1 MSNINISIK
10 NVANKLQI
18 KPEQVDATLQLL
30 NNGATIP
37 FISRYRK
44 NITGGLDE
52 EVIAKI
58 NDYYVYDI
66 ELLKRKEFITNILNE
81 KGLLTEELKNK
92 INDAFTKQEV
102 ENIYEPFKIGKK
114 TKASEAIALGLE
126 PFAQEIMTNTNINFD
141 IYKEA
146 KKYISDK
153 LKSVD
158 EVILQTKYII
168 AQIISQD
175 IDIREYVKNNIYNFG
190 IIETKIKKNAI
201 DEKQTFLK
209 YYDYKEKIKYIP
221 NHRILAINR
230 GEEKKIL
237 SYDLIFNEKPILYFL
252 RNKYFINKRT
262 ATIINESLDDSLKRL
277 VYPSIIREIK
287 NDLFAKASSEA
298 IKLFAT
304 NLEQMLLAPAV
315 KNKRILSID
324 PAYVNGCKIAILNE
338 HGDFLEKSI
347 IYPNPPKNQIKESE
361 KIVTNLIDK
370 YKINL
375 ILIGNGTASRETE
388 NFIKNILFEKK
399 SQIQNKIEYLVVSEI
414 GASVYSA
421 SEIAKEEFPHLN
433 VEERSAINIGRK
445 FQDPL
450 NELIKIDPKSI
461 GIGQYQHD
469 VNQKELMKELYFKI
483 DKVVNIV
490 GVDLNTATKSI
501 LSHISGLNEKLAT
514 NIIEYRKRNGKFENR
529 EELKNV
535 SGINEKV
542 YEQSI
547 GFLRLFNSNIFY
559 DKTNIHPESYEN
571 ANKLVEY
578 LNINLFHIDKD
589 ILENIKVEK
598 LEKEININQYE
609 LKIIIDSLL
618 NPGKDIRDDKKGFI
632 LNEKIKTID
641 DIELGSI
648 IQGQVLNITDFG
660 VFVYIGIKQSVLIH
674 ISKMKKN
681 SNDFVTHP
689 SSLVSVGDNLSI
701 KIIDIERD
709 RDRIQGEII
718 W

>member
-1 MSNINISIK
+1 MSNVNISIK

-18 KPEQVDATLQLL
+18 KPEQVSATLQLL

-126 PFAQEIMTNTNINFD
+126 PFAQEIMTNTDINFD

-175 IDIREYVKNNIYNFG
+175 IDMREYVKNNIYNFG

-237 SYDLIFNEKPILYFL
+237 SYDLIFNEKPILYYL
-252 RNKYFINKRT
+252 RNKYFVNKRT

-287 NDLFAKASSEA
+287 NDLFTKASSEA

-388 NFIKNILFEKK
+388 NFIKNILFEKE
-399 SQIQNKIEYLVVSEI
+399 SQIKNKIEYLVVSEI

-571 ANKLVEY
+571 ANKLVKY

-589 ILENIKVEK
+589 ILENIKIEK

-648 IQGQVLNITDFG
+648 VQGQVLNITDFG

>member
-1 MSNINISIK
+1 MSNVNISIK

-126 PFAQEIMTNTNINFD
+126 PFAQEIMTNTDINFD

-175 IDIREYVKNNIYNFG
+175 IDMREYVKNNIYNFG

-287 NDLFAKASSEA
+287 NDLFTKASSEA

-388 NFIKNILFEKK
+388 NFIKNILFEKE
-399 SQIQNKIEYLVVSEI
+399 SQIKNKIEYLVVSEI

-571 ANKLVEY
+571 ANKLVKY

-589 ILENIKVEK
+589 ILENIKIEK

-648 IQGQVLNITDFG
+648 VQGQVLNITDFG

>member
-1 MSNINISIK
+1 MSNVNISIK

-175 IDIREYVKNNIYNFG
+175 IDMREYVKNNIYNFG

-287 NDLFAKASSEA
+287 NDLFTKASSEA

-388 NFIKNILFEKK
+388 NFIKNILFEKE
-399 SQIQNKIEYLVVSEI
+399 SQIKNKIEYLVVSEI

-589 ILENIKVEK
+589 ILENIKIEK

-648 IQGQVLNITDFG
+648 VQGQVLNITDFG

>member
-1 MSNINISIK
+1 MSNVNISIK

-126 PFAQEIMTNTNINFD
+126 PFAQEIMTNTDINFD

-146 KKYISDK
+146 KKYILDK

-175 IDIREYVKNNIYNFG
+175 IDMREYVKNNIYNFG

-287 NDLFAKASSEA
+287 NDLFTKASGEA

-501 LSHISGLNEKLAT
+501 LSHISGLNEKLAA
-514 NIIEYRKRNGKFENR
+514 NIIKYRKRNGKFKNR

-535 SGINEKV
+535 SGINEKI

-571 ANKLVEY
+571 ANKLVGY
-578 LNINLFHIDKD
+578 LNINLFHIDRD
-589 ILENIKVEK
+589 ILENIKIEK

-648 IQGQVLNITDFG
+648 VQGQVLNITDFG

>member
-1 MSNINISIK
+1 MSNVNISIK

-126 PFAQEIMTNTNINFD
+126 PFAQEIMTNTDINFD

-175 IDIREYVKNNIYNFG
+175 IDMREYVKNNIYNFG

-287 NDLFAKASSEA
+287 NDLFTKASGEA

-501 LSHISGLNEKLAT
+501 LSHISGLNEKLAA
-514 NIIEYRKRNGKFENR
+514 NIIEYRKRNGKFKNR

-535 SGINEKV
+535 SGINEKI

-571 ANKLVEY
+571 ANKLVGY
-578 LNINLFHIDKD
+578 LNINLFHIDRD
-589 ILENIKVEK
+589 ILENIKIEK

-648 IQGQVLNITDFG
+648 VQGQVLNITDFG

>member
-1 MSNINISIK
+1 MSNVNISIK

-44 NITGGLDE
+44 NVTGGLDE

-126 PFAQEIMTNTNINFD
+126 PFAQEIMTNTDINFD

-175 IDIREYVKNNIYNFG
+175 IDMREYVKNNIYNFG

-252 RNKYFINKRT
+252 RNKYFVNKRT

-287 NDLFAKASSEA
+287 NDLFTKASSEA

-388 NFIKNILFEKK
+388 NFIKNILFEKE
-399 SQIQNKIEYLVVSEI
+399 SQIKNKIEYLVVSEI

-571 ANKLVEY
+571 ANKLVKY

-589 ILENIKVEK
+589 ILENIKIEK

-648 IQGQVLNITDFG
+648 VQGQVLNITDFG

>member
-1 MSNINISIK
+1 MSNVNISIK

-18 KPEQVDATLQLL
+18 KPEQVDTTLQLL

-168 AQIISQD
+168 SQIISQD
-175 IDIREYVKNNIYNFG
+175 IDMREYVKNNICNFG

-287 NDLFAKASSEA
+287 NDLFTKASSEA

-388 NFIKNILFEKK
+388 SFIKNILFEKK
-399 SQIQNKIEYLVVSEI
+399 SQIQNEIEYLVVSEI

-501 LSHISGLNEKLAT
+501 LSHISGLNEKLAI
-514 NIIEYRKRNGKFENR
+514 NIVEYRKRNGKFKNR

-571 ANKLVEY
+571 ANKLVGY
-578 LNINLFHIDKD
+578 LNINLFHINRD
-589 ILENIKVEK
+589 ILENIKIEK

-648 IQGQVLNITDFG
+648 VQGQVLNITDFG

>member
-58 NDYYVYDI
+58 NDYYIYDI

-126 PFAQEIMTNTNINFD
+126 PFAQEIMTNTDINFD

-175 IDIREYVKNNIYNFG
+175 IDMREYVKNNIYNFG

-237 SYDLIFNEKPILYFL
+237 AYDLIFNEKPILYFL

-287 NDLFAKASSEA
+287 NDLFTKASSEA

-388 NFIKNILFEKK
+388 SFIKNILFEKK

-514 NIIEYRKRNGKFENR
+514 NIIEYRKRNGKFKNR

-571 ANKLVEY
+571 ANKLVGY
-578 LNINLFHIDKD
+578 LNINLFHIDRD
-589 ILENIKVEK
+589 ILENIKIEK

-648 IQGQVLNITDFG
+648 VQGQVLNITDFG

>member
-1 MSNINISIK
+1 MSNVNISIK

-126 PFAQEIMTNTNINFD
+126 PFAQEIMTSTDINFD

-175 IDIREYVKNNIYNFG
+175 IDMREYVKNNIYNFG

-287 NDLFAKASSEA
+287 NDLFTKASSEA

-388 NFIKNILFEKK
+388 NFIKNILFEKE
-399 SQIQNKIEYLVVSEI
+399 SQIKNKIEYLVVSEI

-571 ANKLVEY
+571 ANKLVKY

-589 ILENIKVEK
+589 ILENIKIEK

-648 IQGQVLNITDFG
+648 VQGQVLNITDFG

>member
-1 MSNINISIK
+1 MNISIK
-10 NVANKLQI
+10 NVSNKLNI
-18 KPEQVDATLQLL
+18 KPEQVESTLHLL
-30 NNGATIP
+30 NSGATIP

-52 EVIAKI
+52 EIIAKI
-58 NDYYVYDI
+58 NDYYIYDV
-66 ELLKRKEFITNILNE
+66 ELLKRKEFILNVLEE
-81 KGLLTEELKNK
+81 KGLLSEELKEK
-92 INDAFTKQEV
+92 INNSSTKQEV

-114 TKASEAIALGLE
+114 TKASEAISLGLE
-126 PFAQEIMTNTNINFD
+126 PFAKEIMTNDDVNFD
-141 IYKEA
+141 VYKEA
-146 KKYISDK
+146 KKYLSSK
-153 LKSVD
+153 LKSID
-158 EVILQTKYII
+158 EIILQTKYII

-175 IDIREYVKNNIYNFG
+175 IDTREYVKNNIYNFG

-201 DEKQTFLK
+201 DDKQVFLR

-230 GEEKKIL
+230 GESKKII
-237 SYDLIFNEKPILYFL
+237 SYDLTFNDKPILYFL
-252 RNKYFINKRT
+252 RNKYFVNKRT
-262 ATIINESLDDSLKRL
+262 ASIINDSLDDSLKRL
-277 VYPSIIREIK
+277 IYPSIIREIK
-287 NDLFAKASSEA
+287 NDLFDKASSEA
-298 IKLFAT
+298 IKLFAS
-304 NLEQMLLAPAV
+304 NLEQMLLAPAI

-338 HGDFLEKSI
+338 NGDFLAKNI
-347 IYPNPPKNQIKESE
+347 IYPNPPKNQIKESQ
-361 KIVTNLIDK
+361 KIVNDLIDK
-370 YKINL
+370 YRINL

-388 NFIKNILFEKK
+388 EFVKNLLIDKNKQLK
-399 SQIQNKIEYLVVSEI
+399 SKIEYLIVSEI

-421 SEIAKEEFPHLN
+421 SEIAKEEFPNLN

-469 VNQKELMKELYFKI
+469 VNQKDLMKELYFKI

-501 LSHISGLNEKLAT
+501 LSHISGLNQRLAM
-514 NIIEYRKRNGKFENR
+514 NIVDYRKNNGQFTNR
-529 EELKNV
+529 EQLKNV
-535 SGINEKV
+535 SGINEKT
-542 YEQSI
+542 YEQCI

-559 DKTNIHPESYEN
+559 DKTNIHPESYKKADE
-571 ANKLVEY
+571 LVTY
-578 LNINLFHIDKD
+578 LNIDLFHIDKH
-589 ILENIKVEK
+589 ILENIDAKK
-598 LEKEININQYE
+598 IQKEININDYE

-618 NPGKDIRDDKKGFI
+618 NPGKDIRDNKKGFV
-632 LNEKIKTID
+632 LNENIKTID
-641 DIELGSI
+641 DINLGSI
-648 IQGQVLNITDFG
+648 VQGQVLNITDFG
-660 VFVYIGIKQSVLIH
+660 IFVYIGIKQSVLIH

-681 SNDFVTHP
+681 ETHFIKHP
-689 SSLVSVGDNLSI
+689 SELVCVGDNLNI
-701 KIIDIERD
+701 KIIDVEKD

>member
-1 MSNINISIK
+1 MSNVNISIK

-126 PFAQEIMTNTNINFD
+126 PFAQEIMINTNINFD

-175 IDIREYVKNNIYNFG
+175 IDMREYVKNNIYNFG

-287 NDLFAKASSEA
+287 NDLFTKASSEA

-388 NFIKNILFEKK
+388 NFIKNILFEKE
-399 SQIQNKIEYLVVSEI
+399 SQIKNKIEYLVVSEI

-469 VNQKELMKELYFKI
+469 VNQKVLMKELYFKI

-589 ILENIKVEK
+589 ILENIKIEK

-648 IQGQVLNITDFG
+648 VQGQVLNITDFG

>member
-1 MSNINISIK
+1 MSNVNISIK

-126 PFAQEIMTNTNINFD
+126 PFAQEIMTNTDINFD

-175 IDIREYVKNNIYNFG
+175 IDMREYVKNNIYNFG

-287 NDLFAKASSEA
+287 NDLFTKASGEA

-490 GVDLNTATKSI
+490 GVNLNTATKSI
-501 LSHISGLNEKLAT
+501 LSHISGLNEKLAA
-514 NIIEYRKRNGKFENR
+514 NIIEYRKRNGKFKNR

-535 SGINEKV
+535 SGINEKI

-571 ANKLVEY
+571 ANKLVGY
-578 LNINLFHIDKD
+578 LNINLFHIDRD
-589 ILENIKVEK
+589 ILENIKIEK

-648 IQGQVLNITDFG
+648 VQGQVLNITDFG

>member
-1 MSNINISIK
+1 MSNVNISIK

-18 KPEQVDATLQLL
+18 KPEQVDVTLQLL

-44 NITGGLDE
+44 NVTGGLDE

-92 INDAFTKQEV
+92 INDSFTKQEV

-126 PFAQEIMTNTNINFD
+126 PFAQQIMTNTDINFD

-175 IDIREYVKNNIYNFG
+175 IDMREYVKNNIYNFG

-252 RNKYFINKRT
+252 RNKYFVNKRT
-262 ATIINESLDDSLKRL
+262 ATIINDSLDDSLKRL

-287 NDLFAKASSEA
+287 NDLFTKASSEA

-347 IYPNPPKNQIKESE
+347 IYPNPPRNQIKESE
-361 KIVTNLIDK
+361 KIVTDLIDK

-399 SQIQNKIEYLVVSEI
+399 SQIQGKIEYLVVSEI

-421 SEIAKEEFPHLN
+421 SEIAKEEFPNLN

-501 LSHISGLNEKLAT
+501 LSHISGLNQKLAT
-514 NIIEYRKRNGKFENR
+514 NIIEYRKRNGKFKNR

-578 LNINLFHIDKD
+578 LNINLLHIDKD
-589 ILENIKVEK
+589 ILENTKIEK

-648 IQGQVLNITDFG
+648 VQGQVLNITDFG

-674 ISKMKKN
+674 ISKMKRN
-681 SNDFVTHP
+681 PNDFVIHP

-701 KIIDIERD
+701 KIIDIEKD

-718 W
+718 

>member
-1 MSNINISIK
+1 MSNVNISIK

-66 ELLKRKEFITNILNE
+66 ELVKRKEFITNILNE

-126 PFAQEIMTNTNINFD
+126 PFAQEIMTNTDINFD

-175 IDIREYVKNNIYNFG
+175 IDMREYVKNNIYNFG

-287 NDLFAKASSEA
+287 NDLFTKASSEA

-388 NFIKNILFEKK
+388 SFIKNILFEKK
-399 SQIQNKIEYLVVSEI
+399 SQIQNEIEYLVVSEI

-501 LSHISGLNEKLAT
+501 LSHISGLNEKLAA
-514 NIIEYRKRNGKFENR
+514 NIIEYRKRNGKFKNR

-571 ANKLVEY
+571 ANKLVGY
-578 LNINLFHIDKD
+578 LNINLFHIDRD
-589 ILENIKVEK
+589 ILENIKIEK

-648 IQGQVLNITDFG
+648 VQGQVLNITDFG

>member
-1 MSNINISIK
+1 MSNVNISIK

-126 PFAQEIMTNTNINFD
+126 PFAQEIMTNTDINFD

-175 IDIREYVKNNIYNFG
+175 IDMREYVKNNIYNFG

-277 VYPSIIREIK
+277 VYPSILREIK
-287 NDLFAKASSEA
+287 NDLFTKASSEA

-388 NFIKNILFEKK
+388 NFIKNILFEKE
-399 SQIQNKIEYLVVSEI
+399 SQIKNKIEYLVVSEI

-571 ANKLVEY
+571 ANKLVKY

-589 ILENIKVEK
+589 ILENIKIEK

-648 IQGQVLNITDFG
+648 VQGQVLNITDFG

>member
-10 NVANKLQI
+10 NVANRLQI

-52 EVIAKI
+52 ELIAKI

-126 PFAQEIMTNTNINFD
+126 PFAQEIMTNTNINFA

-175 IDIREYVKNNIYNFG
+175 IDMREYVKNNIYNFG

-237 SYDLIFNEKPILYFL
+237 SYDLIFNEKPILYYL
-252 RNKYFINKRT
+252 RNKYFVNKRT
-262 ATIINESLDDSLKRL
+262 ATIIKESLDDSLKRL

-287 NDLFAKASSEA
+287 NDLFTKASSEA

-388 NFIKNILFEKK
+388 NFIKNILFEKE
-399 SQIQNKIEYLVVSEI
+399 SQIKNKIEYLVVSEI

-571 ANKLVEY
+571 ANKLVKY

-589 ILENIKVEK
+589 ILENIKIEK
-598 LEKEININQYE
+598 LKKEININQYE

-648 IQGQVLNITDFG
+648 VQGQVLNITDFG

>member
-1 MSNINISIK
+1 MSNVNISIK

-175 IDIREYVKNNIYNFG
+175 IDMREYVKNNIYNFG

-252 RNKYFINKRT
+252 RNKYFIYKRT

-287 NDLFAKASSEA
+287 NDLFTKASGEA

-589 ILENIKVEK
+589 ILENIKIEK

-648 IQGQVLNITDFG
+648 VQGQVLNITDFG

>member
-1 MSNINISIK
+1 MSNVNISIK

-44 NITGGLDE
+44 NVTGGLDE

-92 INDAFTKQEV
+92 INDSFTKQEV

-126 PFAQEIMTNTNINFD
+126 PFAQQIMTNTDINFD

-175 IDIREYVKNNIYNFG
+175 IDMREYVKNNIYNFG

-252 RNKYFINKRT
+252 RNKYFVNKRT
-262 ATIINESLDDSLKRL
+262 ATIINDSLDDSLKRL

-287 NDLFAKASSEA
+287 NDLFTKASSEA
-298 IKLFAT
+298 IKLFAI

-347 IYPNPPKNQIKESE
+347 IYPNPPRNQIKESE
-361 KIVTNLIDK
+361 KIVTDLIDK

-388 NFIKNILFEKK
+388 NFIKNILFEKN
-399 SQIQNKIEYLVVSEI
+399 SQIQSKIEYLVVSEI

-421 SEIAKEEFPHLN
+421 SEIAKEEFPNLN

-501 LSHISGLNEKLAT
+501 LSHISGLNQKLAT
-514 NIIEYRKRNGKFENR
+514 NIIEYRKRNGKFKNR

-578 LNINLFHIDKD
+578 LNINLLHIDKD
-589 ILENIKVEK
+589 ILENIKIEK

-648 IQGQVLNITDFG
+648 VQGQVLNITDFG

-674 ISKMKKN
+674 ISKMKRN
-681 SNDFVTHP
+681 PNDFVTHP
-689 SSLVSVGDNLSI
+689 SSLVSVGENLNI
-701 KIIDIERD
+701 KIIDIEKN

>member
-126 PFAQEIMTNTNINFD
+126 PFAQEIMTNTDINFD

-175 IDIREYVKNNIYNFG
+175 IDMREYVKNNIYNFG

-287 NDLFAKASSEA
+287 NDLFTKASSEA

>member
-1 MSNINISIK
+1 MSNVNISIK

-18 KPEQVDATLQLL
+18 KPEQVDTTLQLL

-126 PFAQEIMTNTNINFD
+126 PFAQEIITNTNINFD

-175 IDIREYVKNNIYNFG
+175 IDMREYVKNNIYNFG

-287 NDLFAKASSEA
+287 NDLFTKASSEA

-388 NFIKNILFEKK
+388 NFIKNILFEKE
-399 SQIQNKIEYLVVSEI
+399 SQIKNKIEYLVVSEI

-589 ILENIKVEK
+589 ILENIKIEK

-648 IQGQVLNITDFG
+648 VQGQVLNITDFG

>member
-1 MSNINISIK
+1 MSNVNISIK

-175 IDIREYVKNNIYNFG
+175 IDMREYVKNNIYNFG

-287 NDLFAKASSEA
+287 NDLFTKASSEA

-388 NFIKNILFEKK
+388 NFIKNILFEKE
-399 SQIQNKIEYLVVSEI
+399 SQIKNKIEYLVVSEI

-571 ANKLVEY
+571 ANKLVKY

-589 ILENIKVEK
+589 ILENIKIEK
-598 LEKEININQYE
+598 LKKEININQYE

-648 IQGQVLNITDFG
+648 VQGQVLNITDFG

>member
-1 MSNINISIK
+1 MNISIK
-10 NVANKLQI
+10 NVSNKLNI
-18 KPEQVDATLQLL
+18 KPEQVESTLHLL
-30 NNGATIP
+30 NSGATIP

-52 EVIAKI
+52 EIIAKI
-58 NDYYVYDI
+58 NDYYIYDV
-66 ELLKRKEFITNILNE
+66 ELLKRKEFILNVLEE
-81 KGLLTEELKNK
+81 KGLLSEELKEK
-92 INDAFTKQEV
+92 INNSSTKQEV

-114 TKASEAIALGLE
+114 TKASEAISLGLE
-126 PFAQEIMTNTNINFD
+126 PFAKEIMTNDDVNFD
-141 IYKEA
+141 VYKEA
-146 KKYISDK
+146 KKYLSSK
-153 LKSVD
+153 LKSID
-158 EVILQTKYII
+158 EIILQTKYII

-175 IDIREYVKNNIYNFG
+175 IDTREYVKNNIYNFG

-201 DEKQTFLK
+201 DDKQVFLR

-230 GEEKKIL
+230 GESKKII
-237 SYDLIFNEKPILYFL
+237 SYDLTFNDKPILYFL
-252 RNKYFINKRT
+252 RNKYFVNKRT
-262 ATIINESLDDSLKRL
+262 ASIINDSLDDSLKRL
-277 VYPSIIREIK
+277 IYPSIIREIK
-287 NDLFAKASSEA
+287 NDLFDKASSEA
-298 IKLFAT
+298 IKLFAS
-304 NLEQMLLAPAV
+304 NLEQMLLAPAI

-338 HGDFLEKSI
+338 NGDFLAKNI
-347 IYPNPPKNQIKESE
+347 IYPNPPKNQIKESQ
-361 KIVTNLIDK
+361 KIVNDLIDK
-370 YKINL
+370 YRINL

-388 NFIKNILFEKK
+388 EFVKNLLIDKNKQLK
-399 SQIQNKIEYLVVSEI
+399 SKIEYLIVSEI

-421 SEIAKEEFPHLN
+421 SEIAKEEFPNLN

-469 VNQKELMKELYFKI
+469 VNQKDLMKELYFKI

-501 LSHISGLNEKLAT
+501 LSHISGLNQRLAM
-514 NIIEYRKRNGKFENR
+514 NIVEYRKNNGQFTNR
-529 EELKNV
+529 EQLKNV
-535 SGINEKV
+535 SGINEKT
-542 YEQSI
+542 YEQCI

-559 DKTNIHPESYEN
+559 DKTNIHPESYKKADE
-571 ANKLVEY
+571 LVTY
-578 LNINLFHIDKD
+578 LNIDLFHIDKH
-589 ILENIKVEK
+589 ILENIDAKK
-598 LEKEININQYE
+598 IQKEININDYE

-618 NPGKDIRDDKKGFI
+618 NPGKDIRDNKKGFV
-632 LNEKIKTID
+632 LNENIKTID
-641 DIELGSI
+641 DINLGSI
-648 IQGQVLNITDFG
+648 VQGQVLNITDFG
-660 VFVYIGIKQSVLIH
+660 IFVYIGIKQSVLIH

-681 SNDFVTHP
+681 ETHFIKHP
-689 SSLVSVGDNLSI
+689 SELVCVGDNLNI
-701 KIIDIERD
+701 KIIDVEKD

>member
-1 MSNINISIK
+1 
-10 NVANKLQI
+10 
-18 KPEQVDATLQLL
+18 
-30 NNGATIP
+30 
-37 FISRYRK
+37 
-44 NITGGLDE
+44 
-52 EVIAKI
+52 
-58 NDYYVYDI
+58 
-66 ELLKRKEFITNILNE
+66 
-81 KGLLTEELKNK
+81 
-92 INDAFTKQEV
+92 
-102 ENIYEPFKIGKK
+102 
-114 TKASEAIALGLE
+114 
-126 PFAQEIMTNTNINFD
+126 
-141 IYKEA
+141 
-146 KKYISDK
+146 
-153 LKSVD
+153 
-158 EVILQTKYII
+158 
-168 AQIISQD
+168 
-175 IDIREYVKNNIYNFG
+175 
-190 IIETKIKKNAI
+190 
-201 DEKQTFLK
+201 
-209 YYDYKEKIKYIP
+209 
-221 NHRILAINR
+221 
-230 GEEKKIL
+230 
-237 SYDLIFNEKPILYFL
+237 
-252 RNKYFINKRT
+252 
-262 ATIINESLDDSLKRL
+262 
-277 VYPSIIREIK
+277 
-287 NDLFAKASSEA
+287 
-298 IKLFAT
+298 
-304 NLEQMLLAPAV
+304 MLLAPAV

-347 IYPNPPKNQIKESE
+347 IYPNPPRNQIKESE
-361 KIVTNLIDK
+361 KIVTDLIDK

-399 SQIQNKIEYLVVSEI
+399 SQIQGKIEYLVVSEI

-421 SEIAKEEFPHLN
+421 SEIAKEEFPNLN

-501 LSHISGLNEKLAT
+501 LSHISGLNQKLAT
-514 NIIEYRKRNGKFENR
+514 NIIEYRKRNGKFKNR

-542 YEQSI
+542 YQQSI

-578 LNINLFHIDKD
+578 LNINLLHIDKD
-589 ILENIKVEK
+589 ILENTKIEK

-648 IQGQVLNITDFG
+648 VQGQVLNITDFG

-674 ISKMKKN
+674 ISKMKRN
-681 SNDFVTHP
+681 PNDFVIHP

-701 KIIDIERD
+701 KIIDIEKD

>member
-1 MSNINISIK
+1 MSNVNISIK

-18 KPEQVDATLQLL
+18 KPEQVDVTLQLL

-44 NITGGLDE
+44 NVTGGLDE

-126 PFAQEIMTNTNINFD
+126 PFAQEIMTNTDINFD

-175 IDIREYVKNNIYNFG
+175 IDMREYVKNNIYNFG

-252 RNKYFINKRT
+252 RNKYFVNKRT
-262 ATIINESLDDSLKRL
+262 ATIINDSLDDSLKRL

-287 NDLFAKASSEA
+287 NDLFTKASSEA

-347 IYPNPPKNQIKESE
+347 IYPNPPRNQIKESE
-361 KIVTNLIDK
+361 KIVTDLIDK

-388 NFIKNILFEKK
+388 NFIKNILFEKN
-399 SQIQNKIEYLVVSEI
+399 SQIQSKIEYLVVSEI

-421 SEIAKEEFPHLN
+421 SEIAKEEFPNLN

-501 LSHISGLNEKLAT
+501 LSHISGLNQKLAT
-514 NIIEYRKRNGKFENR
+514 NIIEYRKRNGKFKNR

-578 LNINLFHIDKD
+578 LNINLLHIDKD
-589 ILENIKVEK
+589 ILENIKIEK

-648 IQGQVLNITDFG
+648 VQGQVLNITDFG

-674 ISKMKKN
+674 ISKMKRN
-681 SNDFVTHP
+681 PNDFVTHP
-689 SSLVSVGDNLSI
+689 SSLVSVGENLNI
-701 KIIDIERD
+701 KIIDIEKN

>member
-1 MSNINISIK
+1 MSNVNISIK

-44 NITGGLDE
+44 NVTGGLDE

-92 INDAFTKQEV
+92 INDSFTKQEV

-126 PFAQEIMTNTNINFD
+126 PFAQQIMTNTDINFD

-175 IDIREYVKNNIYNFG
+175 IDMREYVKNNIYNFG

-252 RNKYFINKRT
+252 RNKYFVNKRT
-262 ATIINESLDDSLKRL
+262 ATIINDSLDDSLKRL

-287 NDLFAKASSEA
+287 NDLFTKASSEA

-347 IYPNPPKNQIKESE
+347 IYPNPPRNQIKESE
-361 KIVTNLIDK
+361 KIVTDLIDK

-399 SQIQNKIEYLVVSEI
+399 SQIQGKIEYLVVSEI

-421 SEIAKEEFPHLN
+421 SEIAKEEFPNLN

>member
-1 MSNINISIK
+1 MSNVNISIK

-126 PFAQEIMTNTNINFD
+126 PFAQEIMTNTDINFD

-146 KKYISDK
+146 KKYILDK

-175 IDIREYVKNNIYNFG
+175 IDMREYVKNNIYNFG

-287 NDLFAKASSEA
+287 NDLFTKASSEA

-514 NIIEYRKRNGKFENR
+514 NIIEYRKRNGNFENR

-589 ILENIKVEK
+589 ILENIKIEK

-648 IQGQVLNITDFG
+648 VQGQVLNITDFG